1 MSTPAVPETKG
12 NPVASEKGGTA
23 VKETRVNRLNE
34 SDRLFVKGGSGGPG
48 RPKGGHNKD
57 TLAGHRIK
65 AEIFAVWNEIDGP
78 KLLAEWGRAN
88 FADFARLIVPLIPR
102 ETLIE
107 VQPNADGQGLRL
119 VFNRAQEVL
128 DNDSDS
134 AFIDGT
140 ATDDGDNNS
149 PTNSE

>member
-65 AEIFAVWNEIDGP
+65 AEIFAAWDDIDGP
-78 KLLAEWGRAN
+78 RLLRAWATEN
-88 FADFARLIVPLIPR
+88 FPEFARLILPLLPR
-102 ETLIE
+102 QDVIE
-107 VQPNADGQGLRL
+107 VEPNPDGPGLRL
-119 VFNRAQEVL
+119 VFNRASDVL
-128 DNDSDS
+128 ANDD
-134 AFIDGT
+134 AFIDAT
-140 ATDDGDNNS
+140 AADDDAL
-149 PTNSE
+149 PQPP